1 MDPFEGM
8 SMTIYEDKKEIKNIE
23 NNNAEIENVIEE
35 LDSPVSL

>member
-1 MDPFEGM
+1 
-8 SMTIYEDKKEIKNIE
+8 MTIYEDKKEIKNIE